1 MKFRV
6 FRFSR
11 FDPNPGSTYTTSNIN
26 EVKEPF
32 QIFLFF
38 YEEIFTH
45 TQKT

>member
-1 MKFRV
+1 MNKYKY
-6 FRFSR
+6 
-11 FDPNPGSTYTTSNIN
+11 TYKYISSNIN

-32 QIFLFF
+32 QTFSFF